1 MSTENNPF
9 VDGRTREGKA
19 LRAASAP
26 VADTYTEVGSSEPAK
41 HRETPEEA
49 RLRAEARIRE
59 LRGNPDL
66 QNGGGERD
74 KYYAPPAPD
83 GWTYEWKLKSVMG
96 QEDLEAMRRVEMAG
110 WTPVPLARHPDLMPK
125 GYKGETVEVGG
136 LVLCERPEVFTNE
149 AREEERRAAR
159 EAVYMKEAAMKAGRD
174 GDLGKR
180 QVNRFSKSHSAIAVP
195 DA

>member
-1 MSTENNPF
+1 
-9 VDGRTREGKA
+9 
-19 LRAASAP
+19 
-26 VADTYTEVGSSEPAK
+26 
-41 HRETPEEA
+41 
-49 RLRAEARIRE
+49 
-59 LRGNPDL
+59 
-66 QNGGGERD
+66 
-74 KYYAPPAPD
+74 
-83 GWTYEWKLKSVMG
+83 MG